1 MCIRDR
7 NQAIKDYKSY
17 LKIERGLSLNSIVSY
32 ENDIISLKN
41 YILDNK
47 IKESPIECTPHTV
60 NSFIYNSSKK
70 NSPRS
75 QARKISGLKSFFK
88 FLVFEEY
95 IKSSP
100 MSNIESPKLG
110 RKLPDILNVEEISQM
125 ISSINIKEKFGQRNK
140 TIIEILYGTGIRVS
154 ELIELKISNIFFKEN
169 LIRVLGK
176 GDKERF
182 VPIGLKAKKSI
193 IDYINNVREHQKIE
207 ESSNDI
213 LVLSKYGKKITRHM
227 IFTLIKN
234 ISKKSGITK
243 KISPHTFRHSFAS
256 HLLKNGA
263 DLRTIQLILGHEN
276 ITTTEIYTHLDSKH
290 LLNVMKKYHPRSK

>member
-1 MCIRDR
+1 MDW

-32 ENDIISLKN
+32 ENDILSLKN

-47 IKESPIECTPHTV
+47 IKESPIECAPDTV

-88 FLVFEEY
+88 FLVFEGY
-95 IKSSP
+95 LKSSP

-193 IDYINNVREHQKIE
+193 IDYINNDRKSQKIE

-213 LVLSKYGKKITRHM
+213 LILSKYGKKITRHM

>member
-1 MCIRDR
+1 MDW

-32 ENDIISLKN
+32 ENDTLSLKN

-47 IKESPIECTPHTV
+47 IKESPIECTPDTV

-88 FLVFEEY
+88 FLVFEGY
-95 IKSSP
+95 LKSSP

-193 IDYINNVREHQKIE
+193 IDYINNDRKCQKIE

-213 LVLSKYGKKITRHM
+213 LILSKYGKKITRHM

>member
-1 MCIRDR
+1 MDW

-32 ENDIISLKN
+32 ENDTLSLKN

-47 IKESPIECTPHTV
+47 IKESPIECTPDTV

-88 FLVFEEY
+88 FLVFEGY
-95 IKSSP
+95 LKSSP

-125 ISSINIKEKFGQRNK
+125 ISSIDIKEKFGQRNK

-154 ELIELKISNIFFKEN
+154 ELIELNISNIFFKEN

-193 IDYINNVREHQKIE
+193 IDYINNDRKYQKIE

-213 LVLSKYGKKITRHM
+213 LILSRYGKKITRHM

-290 LLNVMKKYHPRSK
+290 LLNVMKKYHPRR

>member
-1 MCIRDR
+1 MDW

-17 LKIERGLSLNSIVSY
+17 LKIERGLSLNSIMSY

-47 IKESPIECTPHTV
+47 IKESPIECTPDTV

-88 FLVFEEY
+88 FLVFEGY
-95 IKSSP
+95 LKSSP

-125 ISSINIKEKFGQRNK
+125 ISSIDIKEKFGQRNK

-193 IDYINNVREHQKIE
+193 IDYINNDRKYQKIE

-213 LVLSKYGKKITRHM
+213 LILSKYGKKITRHM

>member
-1 MCIRDR
+1 MDW

-47 IKESPIECTPHTV
+47 IKESPIECTPDTV

-88 FLVFEEY
+88 FLVFEGY
-95 IKSSP
+95 LKSSP

-193 IDYINNVREHQKIE
+193 IDYINNDRKYQKIE

-213 LVLSKYGKKITRHM
+213 LILSKYGKKITRHM

-290 LLNVMKKYHPRSK
+290 LLNVMKKYHPRAE

>member
-1 MCIRDR
+1 MDW

-41 YILDNK
+41 YIIDNK
-47 IKESPIECTPHTV
+47 IKESPIECTPDTV

-88 FLVFEEY
+88 FLVFEGY
-95 IKSSP
+95 SKSSP

-193 IDYINNVREHQKIE
+193 IDYINNDRKCQKIE

-213 LVLSKYGKKITRHM
+213 LILSKYGKKITRHM

>member
-1 MCIRDR
+1 MDW

-32 ENDIISLKN
+32 ENDILSLKN

-47 IKESPIECTPHTV
+47 IKESPIECTPDTL

-88 FLVFEEY
+88 FLVFEGY
-95 IKSSP
+95 LKSSP

-193 IDYINNVREHQKIE
+193 IDYINNDRKCQKIE

-213 LVLSKYGKKITRHM
+213 LILSKYGKKITRHM

>member
-1 MCIRDR
+1 MDW
-7 NQAIKDYKSY
+7 NQAIEEYKSY
-17 LKIERGLSLNSIVSY
+17 LKIERGLSINSIASY
-32 ENDIISLKN
+32 ENDVISLRDYVLKN
-41 YILDNK
+41 K
-47 IKESPIECTPHTV
+47 VKESPIECNPNTI

-70 NSPRS
+70 NSARS

-88 FLVFEEY
+88 FLVFEGY
-95 IKSSP
+95 LKTSP

-125 ISSINIKEKFGQRNK
+125 ISSIDVNEKFGQRNK

-169 LIRVLGK
+169 IIRVFGK

-182 VPIGLKAKKSI
+182 VPIGMQAKKSI
-193 IDYINNVREHQKIE
+193 NDYINNKRNHQKIE
-207 ESSNDI
+207 ESSNDVLI
-213 LVLSKYGKKITRHM
+213 LSKDGKKLTRHM

-234 ISKKSGITK
+234 ISIKSGITK

>member
-1 MCIRDR
+1 LDW

-32 ENDIISLKN
+32 ENDILSLKN

-47 IKESPIECTPHTV
+47 IKESPIECTPDTV

-88 FLVFEEY
+88 FLVFEGY
-95 IKSSP
+95 LKSSP

-193 IDYINNVREHQKIE
+193 IDYINNDRKYQKIE

-213 LVLSKYGKKITRHM
+213 LILSKYGKKITRHM

-290 LLNVMKKYHPRSK
+290 LLNVMKKYHPRSM

>member
-1 MCIRDR
+1 MDW

-47 IKESPIECTPHTV
+47 IKESPIECTPDTL

-193 IDYINNVREHQKIE
+193 IDYINNNRKYQKIE

-213 LVLSKYGKKITRHM
+213 LILSKYGKKITRHM

-234 ISKKSGITK
+234 ISKQSGITK

-290 LLNVMKKYHPRSK
+290 LLSVMKKYHPRK

>member
-1 MCIRDR
+1 MDW

-32 ENDIISLKN
+32 ENDILSLKN

-47 IKESPIECTPHTV
+47 IKESPIECTPDTV

-88 FLVFEEY
+88 FLVFEGY
-95 IKSSP
+95 LKSSP

-125 ISSINIKEKFGQRNK
+125 ISSINIKETFGQRNK

-193 IDYINNVREHQKIE
+193 IDYINNDRKYQKIE

-213 LVLSKYGKKITRHM
+213 LILSKYGKKITRHM

>member
-1 MCIRDR
+1 MDW

-17 LKIERGLSLNSIVSY
+17 LKIERGLSLNSIMSY

-47 IKESPIECTPHTV
+47 IKESPIECTPDTL

-193 IDYINNVREHQKIE
+193 IDYINNDRKYQKIE

-213 LVLSKYGKKITRHM
+213 LILSKYGKKITRHM

>member
-1 MCIRDR
+1 MDW

-17 LKIERGLSLNSIVSY
+17 LKIERGLSLNSIMSY

-47 IKESPIECTPHTV
+47 IKESPIECTPDTV

-88 FLVFEEY
+88 FLVFEGY
-95 IKSSP
+95 LKSSP

-193 IDYINNVREHQKIE
+193 IDYINNDRKYQKIE

-213 LVLSKYGKKITRHM
+213 LILSKYGKKISRHM

-290 LLNVMKKYHPRSK
+290 LLNVLKKYHPRR

>member
-1 MCIRDR
+1 MDW

-47 IKESPIECTPHTV
+47 IKESPIECTPDTV

-88 FLVFEEY
+88 FLVFEGY
-95 IKSSP
+95 LKSSP

-125 ISSINIKEKFGQRNK
+125 ISSINIKETFGQRNK

-193 IDYINNVREHQKIE
+193 IDYINNNRKYQKIE

-290 LLNVMKKYHPRSK
+290 LLNVMKKYHPRSM

>member
-1 MCIRDR
+1 MDW

-17 LKIERGLSLNSIVSY
+17 LKIERGLSLNSIMSY

-47 IKESPIECTPHTV
+47 IKESPIECAPDTV

-88 FLVFEEY
+88 FLVFEGY
-95 IKSSP
+95 LKSSP

-193 IDYINNVREHQKIE
+193 IDYINNNRKYQKIE
-207 ESSNDI
+207 EASNDI
-213 LVLSKYGKKITRHM
+213 LILSKYGKKITRHM

-234 ISKKSGITK
+234 ISKKSGIIK

>member
-1 MCIRDR
+1 MDW

-47 IKESPIECTPHTV
+47 IKESPIECTPDTV

-193 IDYINNVREHQKIE
+193 IDYINNNRKYQKIE

-213 LVLSKYGKKITRHM
+213 LILSKYGKKITRHM

>member
-1 MCIRDR
+1 MDW

-47 IKESPIECTPHTV
+47 IKESPIECTPDTL

-75 QARKISGLKSFFK
+75 QARKISGLKS
-88 FLVFEEY
+88 VFEEY

-193 IDYINNVREHQKIE
+193 IDYINNNRKYQKIE

-213 LVLSKYGKKITRHM
+213 LILSKYGKKITRHM

>member
-1 MCIRDR
+1 MDW

-47 IKESPIECTPHTV
+47 IKESPIECTPDTV
-60 NSFIYNSSKK
+60 NSFIYKSSKK
-70 NSPRS
+70 NSSRS

-88 FLVFEEY
+88 FLVFEGY
-95 IKSSP
+95 LKSSP

-110 RKLPDILNVEEISQM
+110 RKLPDILNIEEISQM
-125 ISSINIKEKFGQRNK
+125 ISSINIKDKFGQRNK

-193 IDYINNVREHQKIE
+193 IDYINNDRKYQKIE

-213 LVLSKYGKKITRHM
+213 LILSKYGKKITRHM

-290 LLNVMKKYHPRSK
+290 LLNVMKKYHPRR

>member
-1 MCIRDR
+1 LDW

-47 IKESPIECTPHTV
+47 IKESPIECTPDTV
-60 NSFIYNSSKK
+60 NSFIYKSSKK
-70 NSPRS
+70 NSSRS

-88 FLVFEEY
+88 FLVFEGY
-95 IKSSP
+95 LKSSP

-110 RKLPDILNVEEISQM
+110 RKLPDILNIEEISQM
-125 ISSINIKEKFGQRNK
+125 ISSINIKDKFGQRNK

-193 IDYINNVREHQKIE
+193 IDYINNDRKSQKIE

-213 LVLSKYGKKITRHM
+213 LILSKYGKKITRHM

>member
-1 MCIRDR
+1 MDW

-32 ENDIISLKN
+32 ENDTLSLKN

-47 IKESPIECTPHTV
+47 IKESPIECTPDTV

-88 FLVFEEY
+88 FLVFEGY
-95 IKSSP
+95 LKSSP

-154 ELIELKISNIFFKEN
+154 ELIELNISNIFFKEN

-193 IDYINNVREHQKIE
+193 IDYINNDRKYQKIE

-213 LVLSKYGKKITRHM
+213 LILSRYGKKITRHM

-290 LLNVMKKYHPRSK
+290 LLNVMKKYHPRSM

>member
-1 MCIRDR
+1 MDW

-32 ENDIISLKN
+32 ENDILSLKN

-47 IKESPIECTPHTV
+47 IKESPIECTPNTV

-88 FLVFEEY
+88 FLVFEGY
-95 IKSSP
+95 LKSSP

-193 IDYINNVREHQKIE
+193 IDYINNDRKCQKIE

-213 LVLSKYGKKITRHM
+213 LILSKYGKKITRHM

>member
-1 MCIRDR
+1 MDW

-47 IKESPIECTPHTV
+47 IKESPIECTPDTL

-193 IDYINNVREHQKIE
+193 IDYINNNRKYQKIE

-213 LVLSKYGKKITRHM
+213 LILSKYGKKITRHM

>member
-1 MCIRDR
+1 MDW

-32 ENDIISLKN
+32 ENDTLSLKN

-47 IKESPIECTPHTV
+47 IKESPIECTPDTV

-88 FLVFEEY
+88 FLVFEGY
-95 IKSSP
+95 LKSSP

-193 IDYINNVREHQKIE
+193 IDYINNDRKYQKIE

-213 LVLSKYGKKITRHM
+213 LILSRYGKKITRHM

-290 LLNVMKKYHPRSK
+290 LLNVMKKYHPRR

>member
-1 MCIRDR
+1 MDW

-32 ENDIISLKN
+32 ENDILSLKN

-47 IKESPIECTPHTV
+47 IKESPIECAPDTV

-88 FLVFEEY
+88 FLVFEGY
-95 IKSSP
+95 LKSSP

-182 VPIGLKAKKSI
+182 VPIGLKAKNSI
-193 IDYINNVREHQKIE
+193 IDYINNDRKYQKIE

-213 LVLSKYGKKITRHM
+213 LILSKYGKKITRHM

-290 LLNVMKKYHPRSK
+290 LLNVMKKYHPRSM

>member
-1 MCIRDR
+1 MDW

-47 IKESPIECTPHTV
+47 IKESPIECTPDTV

-110 RKLPDILNVEEISQM
+110 RKLPDILNVEEIYQM

-193 IDYINNVREHQKIE
+193 IDYINNNRKYQKIE

-213 LVLSKYGKKITRHM
+213 LILSKYGKKITRHM

-234 ISKKSGITK
+234 ISKQSGITK

>member
-1 MCIRDR
+1 LDW

-47 IKESPIECTPHTV
+47 IKESPIECTPDTV

-95 IKSSP
+95 LKSSP

-193 IDYINNVREHQKIE
+193 IDYINNDRKYQKIE

-213 LVLSKYGKKITRHM
+213 LILSKYGKKITRHM

>member
-1 MCIRDR
+1 MDW

-32 ENDIISLKN
+32 ENDTLSLKN

-47 IKESPIECTPHTV
+47 IKESPIECTPDTV

-88 FLVFEEY
+88 FLVFEGY
-95 IKSSP
+95 LKSSP

-110 RKLPDILNVEEISQM
+110 RKLPYILNVEEISQM

-193 IDYINNVREHQKIE
+193 IDYINNDRKYQKIE

-213 LVLSKYGKKITRHM
+213 LILSKYGKKITRHM

-290 LLNVMKKYHPRSK
+290 LLNVMKKYHPRSM

>member
-1 MCIRDR
+1 MDW
-7 NQAIKDYKSY
+7 NQAIEEYKSY
-17 LKIERGLSLNSIVSY
+17 LKIERGLSINSIASY
-32 ENDIISLKN
+32 ENDVISLRDYVLKN
-41 YILDNK
+41 K
-47 IKESPIECTPHTV
+47 VKESPIECNPNTI

-70 NSPRS
+70 NSARS

-88 FLVFEEY
+88 FLVFEGY
-95 IKSSP
+95 LKTSP

-125 ISSINIKEKFGQRNK
+125 ISSIDVNEKFGQRNK

-169 LIRVLGK
+169 IIRVVGK

-182 VPIGLKAKKSI
+182 VPIGMQAKKSVN
-193 IDYINNVREHQKIE
+193 DYINNKRNHQKIE

-213 LVLSKYGKKITRHM
+213 LILSKDGKKLTRHM

-234 ISKKSGITK
+234 ISIKSGITK

>member
-1 MCIRDR
+1 MDW

-47 IKESPIECTPHTV
+47 IKESPIECTPDTV

-88 FLVFEEY
+88 FLVFEGY
-95 IKSSP
+95 LKSSP

-193 IDYINNVREHQKIE
+193 IDYINNNRKYQKIE

-213 LVLSKYGKKITRHM
+213 LILSKYGKKITRHM

>member
-1 MCIRDR
+1 MDW

-47 IKESPIECTPHTV
+47 IKESPIECTPDTL

-193 IDYINNVREHQKIE
+193 IDYINNNRKYQKIE

-213 LVLSKYGKKITRHM
+213 LILNKYGKKITRHM

>member
-1 MCIRDR
+1 MDW

-17 LKIERGLSLNSIVSY
+17 LKIERGLSLNSIMSY

-47 IKESPIECTPHTV
+47 IKESPIECTPDTV

-88 FLVFEEY
+88 FLVFEGY
-95 IKSSP
+95 LKSSP

-125 ISSINIKEKFGQRNK
+125 INSINIKEKFGQRNK

-193 IDYINNVREHQKIE
+193 IDYINNDRKYQKIE

-213 LVLSKYGKKITRHM
+213 LILSRYGKKITRHM

-290 LLNVMKKYHPRSK
+290 LLNVMKKYHPRR

>member
-1 MCIRDR
+1 MDW

-47 IKESPIECTPHTV
+47 IKESPIECTPDTL

-193 IDYINNVREHQKIE
+193 IDYINNNRKYQKIE

-213 LVLSKYGKKITRHM
+213 LILSKYGKKITRHM

-234 ISKKSGITK
+234 ISKNSGITK

>member
-1 MCIRDR
+1 MDW

-17 LKIERGLSLNSIVSY
+17 LKIERGLSLNSIMSY

-47 IKESPIECTPHTV
+47 IKESPIECTPDTV
-60 NSFIYNSSKK
+60 NLFIYNSSKK

-88 FLVFEEY
+88 FLVFEGY
-95 IKSSP
+95 LKSSP

-193 IDYINNVREHQKIE
+193 IDYINNDRKCQKIE

-213 LVLSKYGKKITRHM
+213 LILSKYGKKITRHM

>member
-1 MCIRDR
+1 MDW

-32 ENDIISLKN
+32 ENDILSLKN

-47 IKESPIECTPHTV
+47 IKESPIECTPDTV

-88 FLVFEEY
+88 FLVFEGY
-95 IKSSP
+95 LKSSP

-193 IDYINNVREHQKIE
+193 IDYINNERKCQKIE

-213 LVLSKYGKKITRHM
+213 LILSKYGKKITRHM

-290 LLNVMKKYHPRSK
+290 LLNVMKKYHPRSM

>member
-1 MCIRDR
+1 MDW

-17 LKIERGLSLNSIVSY
+17 LKIERGLSLNSIMSY

-47 IKESPIECTPHTV
+47 IKESPIECTPDTV

-88 FLVFEEY
+88 FLVFEGY
-95 IKSSP
+95 LKSSP

-125 ISSINIKEKFGQRNK
+125 INSINIKEKFGQRNK

-193 IDYINNVREHQKIE
+193 IDYINNDRKYQKIE

-213 LVLSKYGKKITRHM
+213 LILSRYGKKITRHM